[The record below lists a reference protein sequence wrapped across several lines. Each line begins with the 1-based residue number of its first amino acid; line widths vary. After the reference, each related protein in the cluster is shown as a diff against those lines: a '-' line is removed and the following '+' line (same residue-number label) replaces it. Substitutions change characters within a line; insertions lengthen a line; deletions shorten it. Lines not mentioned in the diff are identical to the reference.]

1 MGSLLHC
8 TTGKKKMKIGIVV
21 DSVNVSS
28 GGAYS
33 FFEKLLHDLKS
44 VETEHEFIIFHRAGK
59 PEFNNGILNSFTWVP
74 IRSFTLFD
82 RIIRKMLRIVNHI
95 RILFNLPSPLDLTL
109 QKYPVDLMVYPPGI
123 QPAEKIPF
131 IMLVWDVGHRL
142 FPYLPEEQLHH
153 AYVEYIFIPFLP
165 KAFRII
171 IGNEAGKQQLLR
183 FYPIQPEIIRT
194 IPLPVYDLPD
204 TEPAESRSDFPLPER
219 PFVFYPAQFW
229 PHKNHITLIK
239 AIHILRQRN
248 HLKIDVVLTG
258 SDKGNRENVIR
269 QIADHDLKD
278 QFHLPGIVS
287 RATMR
292 LLYTKTLALTYTSIL
307 GPDNMPPLEAM
318 NLKCPVICARYD
330 GANEQLGNAALFFE
344 PFDAEKLANHILTL
358 YQNSE
363 LKNTLIREGCAL
375 AEQRKFNYAEK
386 LLRIADEF
394 IPYLSFWK

>member
-1 MGSLLHC
+1 
-8 TTGKKKMKIGIVV
+8 MKIGIAV
-21 DSVNVSS
+21 DSVNVNT

-33 FFEKLLHDLKS
+33 FFEKFLHDLNS
-44 VETEHEFIIFHRAGK
+44 VKTEHEFIIFHRTEK
-59 PEFNNGILNSFTWVP
+59 PKFRNDLLDKFTCVP
-74 IRSFTLFD
+74 IHHFSLFGRVIRKLL
-82 RIIRKMLRIVNHI
+82 RIINHI
-95 RILFNLPSPLDLTL
+95 YFLAELPSPLDLTL
-109 QKYPVDLMVYPPGI
+109 QKHPVDLMIYPPGI
-123 QPAEKIPF
+123 QPSQKIPF

-153 AYVEYIFIPFLP
+153 AYVEHIFIPFLP
-165 KAFRII
+165 QAFRII
-171 IGNEAGKQQLLR
+171 IGNEAGKRQLLR

-204 TEPAESRSDFPLPER
+204 AEHTESRSDFLLPKR

-269 QIADHDLKD
+269 QIADHGLKD

-287 RATMR
+287 PATMR
-292 LLYTKTLALTYTSIL
+292 LLYTKTLALTYVSIL

-330 GANEQLGNAALFFE
+330 GANEQLGDAALFFE
-344 PFDAEKLANHILTL
+344 PFDAEKLADHILTL
-358 YQNSE
+358 YQDSE
-363 LKNTLIREGCAL
+363 LQNTLIRKGSAL

-386 LLRIADEF
+386 LLCIAEEF
-394 IPYLSFWK
+394 TPYLSFWK

>member
-1 MGSLLHC
+1 
-8 TTGKKKMKIGIVV
+8 MKIGIVV

-142 FPYLPEEQLHH
+142 FPYLPEERLHH
-153 AYVEYIFIPFLP
+153 AYVEHILIPFLP
-165 KAFRII
+165 RAFRII
-171 IGNEAGKQQLLR
+171 IGNETGKRQLLQ
-183 FYPIQPEIIRT
+183 FYPIQPESIRT
-194 IPLPVYDLPD
+194 IPLPVFDFPATDAAEELPI
-204 TEPAESRSDFPLPER
+204 DFPLPER

-229 PHKNHITLIK
+229 PHKNHITLIR
-239 AIHILRQRN
+239 AIQILKTRDQ
-248 HLKIDVVLTG
+248 LKIDVVLTG
-258 SDKGNRENVIR
+258 SDKGNRANVTR
-269 QIADHDLKD
+269 QIAEHGLED
-278 QFHLPGIVS
+278 QFHLPGLVS
-287 RATMR
+287 SAAIR
-292 LLYTKTLALTYTSIL
+292 LLYTKALALTYLSIL

-318 NLKCPVICARYD
+318 NLKCPVICAKYA
-330 GANEQLGNAALFFE
+330 GAEEQLGDAALFFE
-344 PFDAEKLANHILTL
+344 QFDAEQLADHISTL
-358 YQNSE
+358 YQNPE
-363 LKNTLIREGCAL
+363 LKNTMIRKGAAR

-386 LLRIADEF
+386 LVQVAEEF
-394 IPYLSFWK
+394 TPYLSFWK

>member
-95 RILFNLPSPLDLTL
+95 RILFNLPSPLDLTH
-109 QKYPVDLMVYPPGI
+109 
-123 QPAEKIPF
+123 
-131 IMLVWDVGHRL
+131 VGHRL

-386 LLRIADEF
+386 LLRIAEEF